1 MNKIRYNYSFGQF
14 KTKCLYVFKFSHKF
28 GISIENLKLD
38 DTDLVHLDHISK
50 IYVGTEKI
58 IQIII

>member
-1 MNKIRYNYSFGQF
+1 MNKVQYNYSFGQF

-38 DTDLVHLDHISK
+38 DADLDHISK

-58 IQIII
+58 IEIIT